1 MKSDDKKKED
11 LYTWREEKKTD
22 RDIIQRNIMYW

>member
-1 MKSDDKKKED
+1 MKSDDKQKED